1 MEYELCDPKNP
12 AIIDFTCV
20 HRVLNDIGISNDII
34 AVILIA
40 SIIVIVSVLLY
51 HIISGL
57 PMRR

>member
-1 MEYELCDPKNP
+1 MNETVCYGCEYSDIQTVTK
-12 AIIDFTCV
+12 T
-20 HRVLNDIGISNDII
+20 LNDIGISNDII
-34 AVILIA
+34 AVILIV

>member
-1 MEYELCDPKNP
+1 VEGEYSDIQTVTK
-12 AIIDFTCV
+12 T
-20 HRVLNDIGISNDII
+20 LNDIGISNDII
-34 AVILIA
+34 AVILIV